1 MAATSCSRV
10 MEEDMPGQKGLPEG
24 TPITMRLDF
33 GYEDI
38 MTLDVSTKAEA
49 SASDEER
56 IHDLYVMIFCNGTG
70 EGHPHPGQK
79 IYGRYFSYEHLQSS
93 FATMDSSPNE
103 SWYVENRTLDNVT
116 TPVAKTR
123 GAVKISTRVCT
134 SARIVVIAN
143 VNNGI
148 CKLGDQEDV
157 LDYLNNIWSYDEL
170 VQTQVKLTQDVVN
183 RKDLFL
189 MMGVPEDGEGN
200 PKNVNTGEMQWGTT
214 SPSISYNEEYKVSL
228 RPVDAKVKF
237 KVRIN
242 NPEITAEY
250 GEYISAAKAV
260 YWQVCN
266 APDRCYLFSDYRP
279 EEAPE
284 GTYPAPD
291 GTVYFD
297 SEPAYFEGTVT
308 EDGDEWY
315 VFSFYMLESRF
326 AARASASNY
335 YQRELRDKTDTGK
348 TGYTVEDGYPYIQRD
363 DDHYVENGDWIYADT
378 YAAYAKFDMILTL
391 TPAGI
396 SALGGSVTH
405 ALTSDT
411 IYTVHLGDFSNSGNN
426 DYNTYRSTC
435 YTYKITI
442 ANAGT
447 IYAEVK
453 RDNERQP
460 GQEGYLLLTDDEIV
474 NADAH
479 YEYHSITFYY
489 DPETTPEKFSWYV
502 KTPFTDTVGG
512 GPQKATRTVNGTNY
526 PIYDPHT
533 LEDNTLL
540 DYRWVKF
547 SINTIEED
555 GKYST
560 KRVAYPGDGAYHK
573 DWGSMEGD
581 DGPWNEDEP
590 DHPRPVL
597 MDISQLIQYIFE
609 QTRKESASGSSD
621 FREEPSGLGD
631 DLSTLD
637 VDESRQKVIR
647 ATIFIDEYYYEYDP
661 RDESE
666 NPQPDPNLWRQFV
679 NAPARE
685 MHILS
690 RTVQSR
696 DRMSDVIESSHSVI
710 QESIQTIYNIY
721 EPTLRSIWG
730 CEHLDEIKYT
740 TVDGKTESDPA
751 GDWLY
756 WPEGC
761 SDDEKKGKNDNVG
774 KENGRLNTAYMW
786 GLYSSQD
793 NGGNYYLVDG
803 EGKRYWKHFLK
814 YEVNNRV
821 PELRDDTDGD
831 TYGTDDGTHR
841 FHGMAFSCLTRNR
854 DNNGNG
860 KIDEDE
866 VRWYMAASQQLA
878 GLWVGN
884 ESLSNSARLYQPA
897 EGQWRAHVVSSTDKR
912 VAWSE
917 EGAGATLI
925 ETDWANGGGPPQ
937 YTGWADAYEA
947 ARGETVRCIRNIGTY
962 DDPSEGLKDISYASV
977 KILPDRYFT
986 LNRVDNG
993 VEVDNLTWGGVD
1005 DYYVFHF
1012 DRLNT
1017 KSIREF
1023 TPGELPY
1030 HDQMSLNNRVYLKMV
1045 TQPLSKDVPT
1055 YSVNLGD
1062 INNNVTQKGHNDY
1075 CPEGYRFP
1083 NHTEMLLM
1091 ELYLPSRFLQKNAKG
1106 KDYAHRV
1113 YPTRTF
1119 YNRGYYGSLRS
1130 DTEPWRTEK
1139 VKVGWMYSD
1148 KMHCSP
1154 YGEKVYQS
1162 RCVKD
1167 EDQTGVVSGKIAVEG
1182 NVIYPGDVIPV
1193 DFKFSTMASTFT
1205 SATLTLWYTNSSGLR
1220 TPYDLTSQLTQ
1231 PSGLQYQKKLNIQ
1244 FPSLTDLGIYDVNFS
1259 SANMTL
1265 EAEFFNL
1272 NGRSNSDALAI
1283 AMRNP
1288 LGGECEITDADEDR
1302 IFPSDKNDI
1311 SLNLKTDARSQSLTS
1326 VSLTLCY
1333 DGQEIPITL
1342 PALSPGKKAY
1352 SLSEIDIP
1360 TLASL
1365 TGISV
1370 SDLNAGDKNVVL
1382 KATVSTTYPNTRDL
1396 LTTETLTKVFT
1407 QNLKLSNPVQ
1417 ATGFSISDA
1426 TDNKVYPGDKNHVSF
1441 SFSSRGN
1448 IEVLSSASLK
1458 LMKGETEVAD
1468 YTSSLSTP
1476 YLNVYE
1482 VSDLE
1487 IDIPALSA
1495 SLALDDNL
1503 RLVATVGN
1511 ADGLYKSRDVTGLV
1525 LSNPVS
1531 GTLSAEYVYPAD
1543 DNSISFD
1550 VSNHANTSELSS
1562 VEFKVTYTGIDGIE
1576 HVVNSG
1582 FSGLTSPSGK
1592 VYSGNQT
1599 VTFPVL
1605 SANPAT
1611 DVVDTSLPVT
1621 LTATFTTDGG
1631 IAKEITCDVP
1641 VRSHINVPVLQIP
1654 TDYTG
1659 TSPSFV
1665 FPVKAKLGDTVGGY
1679 TVSAMKLQW
1688 KKNGETVWTT
1698 DTYDF
1703 DESNTD
1709 FQTVTDASTRASL
1722 DLSTGSYIN
1731 YRAMSI
1737 CSTDGTAAFSPVWS
1751 MWLAR
1756 YNFTKS
1762 DTEKWSFDIQN
1773 LSIPRGDFIQA
1784 SITPTGG
1791 YNVETNMNSAKYE
1804 LIGFGAGDSESVFYP
1819 APKSATP
1826 DMTIHVQRR
1835 DGNLRVYG
1843 WYHNASNW
1851 QYAHYT
1857 SVSPPINVLFNSDG
1871 LYYQNSNLFDPTK
1884 VDKNNLT
1891 ANITNLIN
1899 ATRMQVGSAQGVER
1913 PFATYHFVR
1922 VVRQYEIP
1930 EP

>member
-1 MAATSCSRV
+1 MLMVPSCSRT
-10 MEEDMPGQKGLPEG
+10 MEEDMPGQQGLPEG

-33 GYEDI
+33 GYEDL
-38 MTLDVSTKAEA
+38 MTLDVTTKAEA
-49 SASDEER
+49 SAPDEER

-93 FATMDSSPNE
+93 LATMDSSPNE
-103 SWYVENRTLDNVT
+103 GWYVENRTLDNVT

-134 SARIVVIAN
+134 DARIVVIAN
-143 VNNGI
+143 VDNGI
-148 CKLGDQEDV
+148 CKLGDQPDV
-157 LDYLNNIWSYDEL
+157 LDYLNGIWSYDEL

-189 MMGVPEDGEGN
+189 MLGVPEDGEGN
-200 PKNVNTGEMQWGTT
+200 PKNVNTGDMVWHTDAGST
-214 SPSISYNEEYKVSL
+214 SLANHSNSDYQVKL
-228 RPVDAKVKF
+228 KPVDAKVKF
-237 KVRIN
+237 KIRIN
-242 NPEITAEY
+242 DPAITAEY

-266 APDRCYLFSDYRP
+266 APDHCYLFSDYRP
-279 EEAPE
+279 EDAPA
-284 GTYPAPD
+284 GTYPAPEE
-291 GTVYFD
+291 TIYFD
-297 SEPAYFEGTVT
+297 SENAYFDGTET
-308 EDGDEWY
+308 DGSGEEWY

-326 AARASASNY
+326 AALSHASSYHDREKQVKDASA
-335 YQRELRDKTDTGK
+335 GK
-348 TGYTVEDGYPYIQRD
+348 DGYTGPQVQRLD
-363 DDHYVENGDWIYADT
+363 NLFVENREWEYADP
-378 YAAYAKFDMILTL
+378 YAAYVKFDMILTL
-391 TPAGI
+391 TPEGI
-396 SALGGSVTH
+396 AALGGSVTH

-411 IYTVHLGDFSNSGNN
+411 IYTVHLGDFSNSPLGYD

-435 YTYKITI
+435 YTYEITI

-453 RDNERQP
+453 NDNERQP

-479 YEYHSITFYY
+479 YEYHAITFYY

-502 KTPFTDTVGG
+502 KTPFTDKVGG
-512 GPQKATRTVNGTNY
+512 GPQKDTRNVNGIDY
-526 PIYDPHT
+526 PIYDPHA

-547 SINTIEED
+547 SINTIED
-555 GKYST
+555 GTYST
-560 KRVAYPGDGAYHK
+560 KRVAYPGDDAYHK
-573 DWGSMEGD
+573 NWGSKDGD

-590 DHPRPVL
+590 GHPRPVL

-609 QTRKESASGSSD
+609 QTRKESESSGSSD
-621 FREEPSGLGD
+621 FLYDAEEG
-631 DLSTLD
+631 
-637 VDESRQKVIR
+637 QKVIR
-647 ATIFIDEYYYEYDP
+647 ATIFIDEYYYEFDP

-666 NPQPDPNLWRQFV
+666 TPQTDPNLWRQFV

-696 DRMSDVIESSHSVI
+696 DRKSDVIESSHSVI

-751 GDWLY
+751 GNWIY
-756 WPEGC
+756 WPATCPESERAGRN
-761 SDDEKKGKNDNVG
+761 DDIG
-774 KENGRLNTAYMW
+774 KENGRLNSAYIW
-786 GLYSSQD
+786 GLYSSQGNSGSFD
-793 NGGNYYLVDG
+793 NSKVWTDYL
-803 EGKRYWKHFLK
+803 Y

-821 PELRDDTDGD
+821 PEVQDN
-831 TYGTDDGTHR
+831 YK
-841 FHGMAFSCLTRNR
+841 GMAWSCLTRNR
-854 DNNGNG
+854 DNDGNG
-860 KIDEDE
+860 MIDENE

-884 ESLSNSARLYQPA
+884 EALSTSARLYQPVP
-897 EGQWRAHVVSSTDKR
+897 GQWRAHVMSSTDMR
-912 VAWSE
+912 VAWAE
-917 EGAGATLI
+917 EGAGATAYSN
-925 ETDWANGGGPPQ
+925 DWRPGDPY
-937 YTGWADAYEA
+937 YTWDSQVEA
-947 ARGETVRCIRNIGTY
+947 AAGESVRCIRNVGTY
-962 DDPSEGLKDISYASV
+962 DGAGGVTDITRAPV
-977 KILPDRYFT
+977 TVLPDKYFT
-986 LNRVDNG
+986 LKRVHDG
-993 VEVDNLTWGGVD
+993 VEVDNLTWGNAD

-1023 TPGELPY
+1023 SPGELPY

-1045 TQPLSKDVPT
+1045 TQPLSVDVAT
-1055 YSVNLGD
+1055 YSVKLGD
-1062 INNNVTQKGHNDY
+1062 INNYVTQKGHNDY

-1083 NHTEMLLM
+1083 NHSEMLLM
-1091 ELYLPSRFLQKNAKG
+1091 ELYLPSRFLQKNAEG
-1106 KDYAHRV
+1106 NNYANRV

-1130 DTEPWRTEK
+1130 DTEPWSTEK

-1154 YGEKVYQS
+1154 YKQLVYQS

-1205 SATLTLWYTNSSGLR
+1205 SATLTLWYTKNGLR

-1231 PSGLQYQKKLNIQ
+1231 PSGLQFQKKLDIQ
-1244 FPSLTDLGIYDVNFS
+1244 FPTLTDLGIYDADFA

-1272 NGRSNSDALAI
+1272 NGRSNSDELAI
-1283 AMRNP
+1283 TMRNP
-1288 LGGECEITDADEDR
+1288 LGGECEITDADDDR
-1302 IFPSDKNDI
+1302 IFPSDRNDI
-1311 SLNLKTDARSQSLTS
+1311 SLTLETDAHSQSLTS

-1333 DGQEIPITL
+1333 DGQEIPFTL

-1360 TLASL
+1360 ALASL
-1365 TGISV
+1365 TGITV
-1370 SDLNAGDKNVVL
+1370 PVLNAGDKNVVL
-1382 KATVSTTYPNTRDL
+1382 KATVSTTYSNTKNP
-1396 LTTETLTKVFT
+1396 LTYETLTKEFT

-1417 ATGFSISDA
+1417 AISFDIIDA
-1426 TDNKVYPGDKNHVSF
+1426 TDNKIYPGDQNRVSF
-1441 SFSSRGN
+1441 SFSSRGHN
-1448 IEVLSSASLK
+1448 EVLSSASLK
-1458 LMKGETEVAD
+1458 LMKGDTEVAD

-1476 YLNVYE
+1476 SSNVYT
-1482 VSDLE
+1482 VSNLG

-1503 RLVATVGN
+1503 KLVARVGN
-1511 ADGLYKSRDVTGLV
+1511 ADGLYKSLDITGLV

-1531 GTLSAEYVYPAD
+1531 GSFSVPAEYVYPAD

-1550 VSNHANTSELSS
+1550 VSSQANISVLSS

-1582 FSGLTSPSGK
+1582 FTGLTGPSGK
-1592 VYSGNQT
+1592 DYTGNQT

-1605 SANPAT
+1605 SANPETNA
-1611 DVVDTSLPVT
+1611 VDTSLPVT

-1631 IAKEITCDVP
+1631 IAKEITCEVP
-1641 VRSHINVPVLQIP
+1641 IRSHINTPVLQIP
-1654 TDYTG
+1654 SDYTG
-1659 TSPSFV
+1659 TSPDYV
-1665 FPVKAKLGDTVGGY
+1665 FPVKAKLGDAIGGY

-1688 KKNGETVWTT
+1688 KKNGETAWTT
-1698 DTYDF
+1698 DAYDF
-1703 DESNTD
+1703 DESDTD
-1709 FQTVTDASTRASL
+1709 FQTVSDASTRASL
-1722 DLSTGSYIN
+1722 SLSTGSYIN
-1731 YRAMSI
+1731 YRAMTI
-1737 CSTDGTAAFSPVWS
+1737 CSTDGTAAYSPVWS
-1751 MWLAR
+1751 MYFHKYGYQADQSAWIEH
-1756 YNFTKS
+1756 FTGM
-1762 DTEKWSFDIQN
+1762 
-1773 LSIPRGDFIQA
+1773 SISTTGAFIQA
-1784 SITPTGG
+1784 KINTSQQNKKNKGELLGIGTG
-1791 YNVETNMNSAKYE
+1791 S
-1804 LIGFGAGDSESVFYP
+1804 SEDVFT
-1819 APKSATP
+1819 AATATP
-1826 DMTIHVQRR
+1826 KQTISAYWRN
-1835 DGNLRVYG
+1835 DLGSPKGYLNLRFGGQNPDTQSANYCSIDVHYDPNDLLLLYNKDG
-1843 WYHNASNW
+1843 IYYNGTALSWPGTEVNANGDRLEENF
-1851 QYAHYT
+1851 T
-1857 SVSPPINVLFNSDG
+1857 
-1871 LYYQNSNLFDPTK
+1871 
-1884 VDKNNLT
+1884 
-1891 ANITNLIN
+1891 NIIN
-1899 ATRMQVGSAQGVER
+1899 ATDLMIGSKQGANR
-1913 PFATYHFVR
+1913 SNSYYDFVR